1 MKLNKTGR
9 TLADVYTKN
18 IEIVVPFRYFSR
30 FQGILKMPLTNGE
43 INPQLIW
50 QGNCII
56 RNSKGAGT
64 FKITNKRLNVLLVTL
79 ATQGSTK
86 LLQQLNSGFKKEI
99 NWSKY
104 LILILGNCFR
114 QRKWHNRLL
123 AWLSI
128 LWKNLQNDCNRSEQT
143 TGASCWSRND
153 TAN

>member
-9 TLADVYTKN
+9 TLGDVYTKN

-30 FQGILKMPLTNGE
+30 FQGILKMSLTNGE

-104 LILILGNCFR
+104 LIFILGKLLQATEMTQSAACMIIHTLEKPT
-114 QRKWHNRLL
+114 KW
-123 AWLSI
+123 
-128 LWKNLQNDCNRSEQT
+128 LQ
-143 TGASCWSRND
+143 
-153 TAN
+153 